1 MGKTT
6 QYNVGVDFS
15 ILSGRVSGVV
25 DFYTSRTKNLLMEMT
40 IPSINGYTTTY
51 ANVGKT
57 SNVGADITLNT
68 INIKHMIL
76 NGLLV

>member
-1 MGKTT
+1 
-6 QYNVGVDFS
+6 
-15 ILSGRVSGVV
+15 
-25 DFYTSRTKNLLMEMT
+25 MEMT

-68 INIKHMIL
+68 INIKTHDFEWSTCINL
-76 NGLLV
+76 AWQKIE